1 MLAPVSRQGAPLLKS
16 LMKILQ
22 SDTPTQPRI
31 TPTQEELLNQ
41 VEQPVPVDAAP
52 TPTQDPSMVVE
63 DVAPVT
69 TAADDS
75 LAPQALQPDGV
86 DPIPLDPSA
95 PAATRIDTAAN
106 DTAPVADAAPERIIP
121 EDADAEEVTQFMRT
135 GIEGYDT
142 TKSWQPN
149 FNTIET
155 DEDSQAV
162 IAGLAEKYSGEI
174 DEARR
179 GVIHDEQLN
188 AMAQE
193 LGADPQFIVKF
204 LAREDGQAV
213 NAETIIASRHV
224 LHESGRK
231 LKEMAGLVMSGDAS
245 DNVKMDFQRQW
256 DFHRQF
262 MTQFMGARA
271 EIGRSMRSYG
281 VPLGSEKFKLARQAE
296 VQGTHEQRF
305 DLQEVAEQILN
316 SNDFTGLN
324 SIVQKQQGGM
334 SKGGAAMVEWF
345 VSSILSGVKT
355 HIVNTSGNAIMT
367 MIGPIETA
375 LATRMGRPVP
385 DGMVAGEAQAQM
397 FGLLSTFRSSLQVAW
412 GVAKTAEPYRGTARF
427 ETPHPKAIS
436 GEALGL
442 SGPWGFIAD
451 VTGTVIRAPLERVM
465 GPIDGFFMHMN
476 EGAKIAQLSYRE
488 AVHRRNTEGLSNDEF
503 LTVLGEIVNDPPQ
516 HIREAAVDY
525 GLYNMAAT
533 PLGNTGRK
541 LQNTVNSNAAAKMI
555 FPFIRTPINLV
566 KMAFVD
572 RTPLGLLSKKVRDD
586 MSGKNGDDAARYAR
600 SRMTFGSMMGA
611 SITAMSAAGMVTGA
625 GPNNYNARR
634 SMQDAGWQPN
644 SFVLTDDQ
652 GVKTYISYK
661 RTEPIGYLIGTIA
674 DLYEVATASQY
685 DAYDD
690 LAFDKATAA
699 IAMAIA
705 NNTVNATFMTGARD
719 FMNALA
725 PNNPNQ
731 VNDLNKFI
739 ARQASG
745 MVPYSGLQ
753 RDMRKGVDP
762 VMRQAFTIG
771 EKMRNSLP
779 FFSDSLPARL
789 DVFGNEVT
797 YEQILSPWT
806 VSTEGDD
813 PILAHI
819 GQLAEVSR
827 GSVVGMPP
835 KRIQGIH
842 LSASEYHDYVNM
854 SRNVIEINGDSFKDT
869 LSIVFQTEEYQ
880 ASTLDAKIDVIKSIQ
895 GNYDT
900 LARNEMLLPTSL
912 KWSSLQARFK
922 LKKIDDA
929 RKSGGD
935 EAADVMQSGLE
946 SVGF

>member
-16 LMKILQ
+16 LMKILK
-22 SDTPTQPRI
+22 SDTPIEPRR
-31 TPTQEELLNQ
+31 TPTQDELLNQ
-41 VEQPVPVDAAP
+41 VEQPTPVDTAP
-52 TPTQDPSMVVE
+52 AQDPSMVVE
-63 DVAPVT
+63 DVAPVDM
-69 TAADDS
+69 AQEDA
-75 LAPQALQPDGV
+75 LAPQALQTDGV
-86 DPIPLDPSA
+86 DQTPLDPSA

-106 DTAPVADAAPERIIP
+106 DATPVEEIAPERIIP
-121 EDADAEEVTQFMRT
+121 EDADAEEATQFMKT

-149 FNTIET
+149 FKTIET

-179 GVIHDEQLN
+179 GVIHDEQLHE
-188 AMAQE
+188 MAQE
-193 LGADPQFIVKF
+193 LGADPKFIVKF
-204 LAREDGQAV
+204 LSREGGQAV
-213 NAETIIASRHV
+213 NAETIIASRHI

-245 DNVKMDFQRQW
+245 DNVKMDFHRQW

-271 EIGRSMRSYG
+271 EIGRAMRSYG

-324 SIVQKQQGGM
+324 QIVQKQKGGM

-367 MIGPIETA
+367 LMGPVETA

-397 FGLLSTFRSSLQVAW
+397 FGLLSTFRSSMQVAW
-412 GVAKTAEPYRGTARF
+412 GVAKTGEPYRGTARF

-451 VTGTVIRAPLERVM
+451 VTGTVVRAPLERVM

-488 AVHRRNTEGLSNDEF
+488 AVHRRNTEGLTNDEF
-503 LTVLGEIVNDPPQ
+503 LSVLGEIINDPPQ
-516 HIREAAVDY
+516 HIREASVDY

-533 PLGNTGRK
+533 PLGDSGRK
-541 LQNTVNSNAAAKMI
+541 LQNAVNSNAAAKMI

-572 RTPLGLLSKKVRDD
+572 RSPLGLLSKKVREDI
-586 MSGKNGDDAARYAR
+586 SGKNGEDAARYAR
-600 SRMTFGSMMGA
+600 ARMTFGSMMGA
-611 SITAMSAAGMVTGA
+611 SVTALAGGGMLTGA
-625 GPNNYNARR
+625 GPNDYNARR

-644 SFVLTDDQ
+644 SFVITDDQ

-674 DLYEVATASQY
+674 DLYEVANASQY

-690 LAFDKATAA
+690 LAFDEATAA
-699 IAMAIA
+699 VAMAIA

-719 FMNALA
+719 FMIALS

-731 VNDLNKFI
+731 EGDLRKFI

-745 MVPYSGLQ
+745 LVPYSGLQ
-753 RDMRKGVDP
+753 RDLRKGIDP
-762 VMRQAFTIG
+762 VMRQAFTIS
-771 EKMRNSLP
+771 EKMRNNIP
-779 FFSDSLPARL
+779 FLSEGLPARL
-789 DVFGNEVT
+789 DVFGEEVT

-806 VSTEGDD
+806 VSIEGDD

-819 GQLAEVSR
+819 GNLAEVSR
-827 GSVVGMPP
+827 GAVVGMPP
-835 KRIQGIH
+835 KRIQGIQ
-842 LSASEYHDYVNM
+842 LNASEYHDYVNM
-854 SRNVIEINGDSFKDT
+854 SRNTVEINGDGFKDT

-880 ASTLDAKIDVIKSIQ
+880 SLTLDAKIDVIGNIQ
-895 GNYDT
+895 GNYDS
-900 LARNEMLLPTSL
+900 LARQEMLNPSNL

-922 LKKIDDA
+922 LKKISDA
-929 RKSGGD
+929 GKLGGE
-935 EAADVMQSGLE
+935 EAADAVQSGLE
-946 SVGF
+946 SIGF